1 MNLEI
6 IARKLNKILN
16 GTDEEIPS
24 GLVSPVTDNYFF
36 RVFSQ
41 GLYLSELDDMNSG
54 KNFIPVVVGAYGG
67 ENNPV
72 PELGEEDRNVT
83 IQFLFPVR
91 FKERMYDIES
101 NFLIPTFVG
110 KLLTFGSQKAV
121 CNLSPAQ
128 FGELQDFSFEEFNS
142 WVINNYKM
150 PVNKIET
157 YMSMEIVLYLS
168 TAKNAGELN
177 GFVYGNILSQSIS
190 IKLVDAQAPFFTDAS
205 PVFVGMEDNA
215 SVSPASQQLL
225 GESSAKGLGQSTAY
239 VEQIN
244 FYFKANASYT
254 KLLEHYKDRKVQDMI
269 ITLTD
274 TYTLP
279 NTDNQFPGSFA
290 RSYYIANMSINF
302 SKGSLVVVSISL
314 GDLLEV

>member
-6 IARKLNKILN
+6 IARKLNNILN
-16 GTDEEIPS
+16 GTDTEIPS

-41 GLYLSELDDMNSG
+41 GLYLSEIDDMNSG

-150 PVNKIET
+150 PVDKVET

-168 TAKNAGELN
+168 TAKNAGETN
-177 GFVYGNILSQSIS
+177 GFVYGNTLSQSIS
-190 IKLVDAQAPFFTDAS
+190 IKLADAQTPFFTDDS
-205 PVFVGMEDNA
+205 PIFVGMEDNA

-225 GESSAKGLGQSTAY
+225 GENSAKGFGQSTAY

-244 FYFKANASYT
+244 FYFKANTSYIT
-254 KLLEHYKDRKVQDMI
+254 LLENYKNRKVQEMI
-269 ITLTD
+269 ISLTD
-274 TYTLP
+274 TYALP
-279 NTDNQFPGSFA
+279 INKSFA

>member
-1 MNLEI
+1 MNLET
-6 IARKLNKILN
+6 IARKLDKILN
-16 GTDEEIPS
+16 GIDTEIPT
-24 GLVSPVTDNYFF
+24 GLVSPVTDKYFF
-36 RVFSQ
+36 HVFSQ
-41 GLYLSELDDMNSG
+41 GLYLSEINNMNSG

-72 PELGEEDRNVT
+72 PDLGEKDRNVT
-83 IQFLFPVR
+83 IQLLFPVR
-91 FKERMYDIES
+91 FKEQMYDLEDYLDTVI
-101 NFLIPTFVG
+101 VG

-128 FGELQDFSFEEFNS
+128 FGELQDFSFDEFNR
-142 WVINNYKM
+142 WVTNNYKR
-150 PVNKIET
+150 PLSKLET

-168 TAKNAGELN
+168 TAKNSGELN
-177 GFVYGNILSQSIS
+177 GFVYGNTLSQSIS
-190 IKLVDAQAPFFTDAS
+190 IKLVGAESAFFTDDS
-205 PVFVGMEDNA
+205 PVFVSMEDNA

-239 VEQIN
+239 VEQVN

-290 RSYYIANMSINF
+290 RSYYISNITINF
-302 SKGSLVVVSISL
+302 VKGALVVVSIAL
-314 GDLLEV
+314 GDFLEV